1 MKKLSIIPTPPST
14 KDAVN
19 FNERADTF
27 LAALPNLA
35 DELNGFI
42 SELESFD
49 KNVSQRLNAILQK
62 YKNTFESDKNKA
74 LADFNAEFEEV
85 KKTIVAMVA
94 LKNDEF
100 ELTAQAVLNEVRILK
115 QNFKA
120 YNAYREK
127 IGEVQSFVKAPALGY
142 TTAFVVDED
151 EYLLARLVLGL
162 SGGFLYLNKS
172 KEQEKMAV
180 FVGGKAYEKI
190 NF

>member
-1 MKKLSIIPTPPST
+1 MKKLSVIPTPPST

-49 KNVSQRLNAILQK
+49 KDLVKRLNTVLQR
-62 YKNTFESDKNKA
+62 YKNTFESDLNKA
-74 LADFNAEFEEV
+74 LADFRAKFEEA

-100 ELTAQAVLNEVRILK
+100 ELTA
-115 QNFKA
+115 
-120 YNAYREK
+120 
-127 IGEVQSFVKAPALGY
+127 
-142 TTAFVVDED
+142 
-151 EYLLARLVLGL
+151 
-162 SGGFLYLNKS
+162 
-172 KEQEKMAV
+172 
-180 FVGGKAYEKI
+180 
-190 NF
+190 

>member
-49 KNVSQRLNAILQK
+49 KDLAKRLNAILQR
-62 YKNTFESDKNKA
+62 YKNTLESDKNKA
-74 LADFNAEFEEV
+74 LADFNAEFEKA
-85 KKTIVAMVA
+85 KKTIVTMVA

-127 IGEVQSFVKAPALGY
+127 IGEVQGFVKAPGLGY
-142 TTAFVVDED
+142 TTAFVIDED

-162 SGGFLYLNKS
+162 MGGFLYLNKS

-180 FVGGKAYEKI
+180 FVGGKEYEKL

>member
-1 MKKLSIIPTPPST
+1 M
-14 KDAVN
+14 
-19 FNERADTF
+19 R
-27 LAALPNLA
+27 
-35 DELNGFI
+35 
-42 SELESFD
+42 
-49 KNVSQRLNAILQK
+49 
-62 YKNTFESDKNKA
+62 
-74 LADFNAEFEEV
+74 
-85 KKTIVAMVA
+85 
-94 LKNDEF
+94 
-100 ELTAQAVLNEVRILK
+100 

-142 TTAFVVDED
+142 TTAFVVDKD
-151 EYLLARLVLGL
+151 EFLLARLVLGL